1 LWKNKR
7 NGIIRHGLSHSAYL
21 VPDFFTYKYDQKQE
35 KMNVDACEINRW
47 ELLRRQLNNLDQQHF
62 EELVKAA
69 PDAVILDV
77 RTQSEFEAEHLP
89 GAIHMDYFGPDL
101 IEQMDALDKTKPYL
115 IYCRSGRRSVR
126 VCVLMRNSGFKEV
139 YNLDGGIKAWQ

>member
-1 LWKNKR
+1 
-7 NGIIRHGLSHSAYL
+7 
-21 VPDFFTYKYDQKQE
+21 
-35 KMNVDACEINRW
+35 MNVDACEINRW

-62 EELVKAA
+62 EELVQAA
-69 PDAVILDV
+69 PDAIVLDV
-77 RTQSEFEAEHLP
+77 RTQSEFEAGHLP

-101 IEQMDALDKTKPYL
+101 IEQMDALDKNKPYL
-115 IYCRSGRRSVR
+115 VYCRSGRRSVR

>member
-1 LWKNKR
+1 
-7 NGIIRHGLSHSAYL
+7 
-21 VPDFFTYKYDQKQE
+21 
-35 KMNVDACEINRW
+35 MNVDACEINRW
-47 ELLRRQLNNLDQQHF
+47 ELLRRQLNNLDQQRF
-62 EELVKAA
+62 EELVKASPNA
-69 PDAVILDV
+69 IVLDV

-89 GAIHMDYFGPDL
+89 GAIHMDYFGSDL

>member
-1 LWKNKR
+1 
-7 NGIIRHGLSHSAYL
+7 
-21 VPDFFTYKYDQKQE
+21 
-35 KMNVDACEINRW
+35 MNVDACEINRW